1 MTASRAFALVLSAL
15 LASATAPADAFS
27 LRGEARP
34 GSAVRTAIAVSAR
47 IPLDKRYE
55 ELTAEQRAVLN
66 AAYES
71 VGPDDEPPFP
81 AAGLEPLVRLL
92 HQAQQKLRARG
103 GLFLVAT
110 VAADGSVS
118 EVKVIGSPGAE
129 MARVAGS
136 VLMLTRFKPA
146 RCAGEPCSMQYPFAL
161 NFEMR

>member
-1 MTASRAFALVLSAL
+1 MTAGRALALAMSAVF
-15 LASATAPADAFS
+15 ATAAVPADAFS

-34 GSAVRTAIAVSAR
+34 GSAVRTAIAGSAR

-66 AAYES
+66 ASYES
-71 VGPDDEPPFP
+71 VGPGDEPPFP
-81 AAGLEPLVRLL
+81 ADGLEPLVRVL

-103 GLFLVAT
+103 ELVLVAN
-110 VAADGSVS
+110 VGADGTVT
-118 EVKVIGSPGAE
+118 EVKAIGAPSAE

-136 VLMLTRFKPA
+136 ALMLTRFKPA
-146 RCAGEPCSMQYPFAL
+146 RCAGVPCRMQYPFAL